1 MKRVQIVGL
10 CLVAVVAFSA
20 MVASAAQAAEVGVC
34 LKTSKVEGKYSGQ
47 YLEKGCLAL
56 ATSEEVAEGAKNEY
70 EWYPGTTAIGVDG
83 TTSATFQ
90 YTSKSSKVH
99 LRMPSTIIKVL
110 GHYTDE
116 AAIVCKSSTD
126 SGEWT
131 GPGTDVD
138 TIVFAGCVLKISE
151 KEKGYTCT
159 SAGQSPGEIKTSR
172 LNSSLVGNPEQREQ
186 IKLNEISDELEEYLV
201 GPAEGKVW
209 VEYSPAPGEPLAVY
223 GCEHGVTFKT
233 AGAIAGTDVSRVNA
247 MGRKLKVSFGPG
259 SGLQDLQSEY
269 SEDGGETYEPIGPI
283 VVSTDNTI
291 KDGGKVEIKS

>member
-1 MKRVQIVGL
+1 M
-10 CLVAVVAFSA
+10 AVVAFSA
-20 MVASAAQAAEVGVC
+20 MVVSAAQAAEVGVC

-47 YLEKGCLAL
+47 YLDKGCLTL
-56 ATSEEVAEGAKNEY
+56 ATSEEVAEGTKNVY

-131 GPGTDVD
+131 GPGTDMD
-138 TIVFAGCVLKISE
+138 TITFVGCVLKISE
-151 KEKGYTCT
+151 KEKGYACT
-159 SAGQSPGEIKTSR
+159 SPGRSPGEIQTSR

-186 IKLNEISDELEEYLV
+186 IKLNEITDELEEYLV
-201 GPAEGKVW
+201 GPAVGKVW
-209 VEYSPAPGEPLAVY
+209 FEYSPALGEPVAVY

-233 AGAIAGTDVSRVNA
+233 AGTIAGTDVSPVNA
-247 MGRKLKVSFGPG
+247 MGKKLKISYGPG
-259 SGLQDLQSEY
+259 SALQDLQSEY
-269 SEDGGETYEPIGPI
+269 SENGGESYEPIGPI
-283 VVSTDNTI
+283 VVSTDNSL
-291 KDGGKVEIKS
+291 KEGGKVEIRP